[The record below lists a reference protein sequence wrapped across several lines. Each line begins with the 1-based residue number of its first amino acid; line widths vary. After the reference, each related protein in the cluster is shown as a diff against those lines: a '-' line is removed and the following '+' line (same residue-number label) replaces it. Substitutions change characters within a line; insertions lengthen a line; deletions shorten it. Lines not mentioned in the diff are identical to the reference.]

1 MHAQKRENE
10 ASSMRG
16 LLISLLDIPDQT
28 PALTTRSEHMVKR
41 DSQVTNQRA
50 GWKKPLLLLL
60 YLLQDA
66 NALKGPKL
74 VSGELGG
81 TVTIQCHY
89 IPVSVNRHQRK
100 YWCHVGPPRWVCLTI
115 VSSNYYTHHHYRG
128 RVALTDFPQRGMFV
142 VTLSQLSPDDV
153 GSYRCG
159 IGNEN
164 NMFFFSMNL
173 TLPTG
178 GPSSVPTAAE
188 LITASIGTASLAPD
202 RCTSETTRAV
212 EVHETEWD
220 SVVPTLGRSKTT
232 PAAKGRQT
240 PGIAK
245 TTAPSTG
252 HRGAGS
258 METTVPFTG
267 SPASPLRTTSDS
279 ASAGAWSTGSSTTYR
294 AGTSIEE
301 RVMATTE
308 AYEPWEET
316 AGEVVEATR
325 PSAPISG
332 SSAWKV
338 LQETIPVSMHQAL
351 DATEGISPDAGV
363 WPSEVPGTEMA
374 SMEKSTGGAVHITA
388 GDSGP
393 QATPSQAPAASTGRS
408 PGKESSVKS
417 ALPEEDN
424 SSWTLTL
431 VLTTLAVCLLVAL
444 TLLQW
449 KLRKW
454 RRRRRTFREAGRAP
468 GIALVQVTHM
478 LEPHQDQP
486 HVQTKMLRQDSAP
499 TQTSPMCFEQD
510 PETS

>member
-1 MHAQKRENE
+1 MEGEIPTKVLLWTLALEWPVHPSPHFG
-10 ASSMRG
+10 SSLAHRG
-16 LLISLLDIPDQT
+16 SPPKSLQQDVSLPSRTQT
-28 PALTTRSEHMVKR
+28 CAKAMLTAFSSLCWQETLPF
-41 DSQVTNQRA
+41 T
-50 GWKKPLLLLL
+50 
-60 YLLQDA
+60 DA

-89 IPVSVNRHQRK
+89 IPMSVNRHQRK
-100 YWCHVGPPRWVCLTI
+100 YWCRVGPPRWVCLTI

-245 TTAPSTG
+245 TIAPSTG
-252 HRGAGS
+252 RRGAGS
-258 METTVPFTG
+258 MEATVPFTG

-332 SSAWKV
+332 SSAWKA

-351 DATEGISPDAGV
+351 DATEGTSPDAGV

-374 SMEKSTGGAVHITA
+374 SMEKSTGGVLHITA

-408 PGKESSVKS
+408 PGKESSVKRALGPGSNMPKGGSVSPDHTSNHFSFCVS
-417 ALPEEDN
+417 A
-424 SSWTLTL
+424 
-431 VLTTLAVCLLVAL
+431 V
-444 TLLQW
+444 Q
-449 KLRKW
+449 
-454 RRRRRTFREAGRAP
+454 EAGRAP

-499 TQTSPMCFEQD
+499 TQTSPMCFEG
-510 PETS
+510 PR